1 MTAIHALNAATVQT
15 ARSTATPSS
24 AQPDSPMAK
33 KLRKAAT
40 EFESMLLSS
49 WWGAMKQ
56 SGLPGG
62 EDDSDPGK
70 DTLDQMGMQ
79 AMSAAVAKGGGL
91 GIAKMLVHALLPTA
105 NAAANGAP
113 KTAPAEVT
121 PDSPSP

>member
-1 MTAIHALNAATVQT
+1 MTTIHALNAASVQT

-24 AQPDSPMAK
+24 AQLDSPMAK

-49 WWGAMKQ
+49 WWSAMKQ

-91 GIAKMLVHALLPTA
+91 GIAKMLIHALLPSA
-105 NAAANGAP
+105 NAIGNGAP
-113 KTAPAEVT
+113 KPAPVEVT
-121 PDSPSP
+121 PGGASP